1 LQVGRFEF
9 RWLILAPLTLLCGC
23 SSTAELQE
31 RAAPRDLSV
40 DFSGSWEL
48 NYSRSDNLNN
58 KLESIYK
65 DLRRQAERRA
75 RSGSSELSRRGS
87 AGAASADVSRSMST
101 IVPLAQMA
109 DYITTSQVIE
119 IEQSETDIFVDR
131 EDTFAL
137 TCNFSEYASE
147 VVTDDLGS
155 EWCGWDAHQMLFK
168 VALPEGTSIRHRMTV
183 APDGQQLQI
192 TTTVYRDKGR
202 SFTLNRIYSR
212 FEPVPPG
219 FECEYTLSRG
229 NVCSR
234 SGS

>member
-1 LQVGRFEF
+1 MGRDDF
-9 RWLILAPLTLLCGC
+9 RWLILLPLASLAACG
-23 SSTAELQE
+23 SSPALKEPV
-31 RAAPRDLSV
+31 APRDLSV

-58 KLESIYK
+58 KLDSIYK
-65 DLRRQAERRA
+65 ELRRQAERRA
-75 RSGSSELSRRGS
+75 QSGSTELSRRGS

-101 IVPLAQMA
+101 IVPLAQLA

-119 IEQSETDIFVDR
+119 IEQSETDIVVDR

-137 TCNFSEYASE
+137 SCRFDEYATE

-155 EWCGWDAHQMLFK
+155 EWCGWDAHQMLFR
-168 VALPEGTSIRHRMTV
+168 VALPEGTDIRHRMTV

-192 TTTVYRDKGR
+192 TTTVLRGNGR
-202 SFTLNRIYSR
+202 SFSLNRIYSR
-212 FEPVPPG
+212 FEPIPPG
-219 FECEYTLSRG
+219 YECEYTLSRG